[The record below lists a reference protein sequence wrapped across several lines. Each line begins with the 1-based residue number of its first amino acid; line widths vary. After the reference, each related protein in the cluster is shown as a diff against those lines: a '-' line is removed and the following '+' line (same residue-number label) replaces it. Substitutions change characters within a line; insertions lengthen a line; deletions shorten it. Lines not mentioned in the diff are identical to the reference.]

1 MSPDQDMATTDTSPQ
16 PLRWIWVAG
25 GVLLGS
31 ILISLFVYMVD
42 PQLERPAVTGLVVTL
57 SLILVGILVG
67 YRSSG
72 ETIRET
78 AIAGLIL
85 LILTAIVA
93 AVVLKI
99 RVPVVVWLMSPF
111 YAAILTMAGGWVGEM
126 LQGTLEE
133 AHEDKAI
140 DWPWVFVSVIIGF
153 TLSAYAVFLGQAVLS
168 LTPMQSLFVFAASFL
183 VTGWIVGFFSPG
195 VTMVEPAIAAGG
207 MVILDAGFVIVWFDT
222 LPQFQAT
229 LIGFGGGV
237 VLALAG
243 GWLGEKT
250 QRLREGRKQ

>member
-1 MSPDQDMATTDTSPQ
+1 MSPDQDIAAADTSPQ
-16 PLRWIWVAG
+16 PLRWAWVAG

-31 ILISLFVYMVD
+31 ILVSLFVYMVD

-78 AIAGLIL
+78 AIAGLII

-93 AVVLKI
+93 AVVLNI

-140 DWPWVFVSVIIGF
+140 DWPWVFVSIIIGF
-153 TLSAYAVFLGQAVLS
+153 TNAEPVRIRRQLPGHRLDRRVLFTGRNDGRAGDCCRRYGHFGRGLCHS
-168 LTPMQSLFVFAASFL
+168 LV
-183 VTGWIVGFFSPG
+183 
-195 VTMVEPAIAAGG
+195 
-207 MVILDAGFVIVWFDT
+207 
-222 LPQFQAT
+222 
-229 LIGFGGGV
+229 
-237 VLALAG
+237 
-243 GWLGEKT
+243 
-250 QRLREGRKQ
+250 

>member
-1 MSPDQDMATTDTSPQ
+1 MSSYRDVSTTDTAPE
-16 PLRWIWVAG
+16 PLRWAWVTG

-57 SLILVGILVG
+57 SLVLVGILVG

-85 LILTAIVA
+85 LILTGIVA
-93 AVVLKI
+93 VAVLNI
-99 RVPVVVWLMSPF
+99 RVPVLVWLLSPF
-111 YAAILTMAGGWVGEM
+111 YAALLTMAGGWVGEM

-133 AHEDKAI
+133 AHEDKAV

-153 TLSAYAVFLGQAVLS
+153 TLSAYAVFLGQALLNLS
-168 LTPMQSLFVFAASFL
+168 PMQNLLVFAASFL

-195 VTMVEPAIAAGG
+195 VTMVEPAIAAAG
-207 MVILDAGFVIVWFDT
+207 MVILDAGFVILWFDA
-222 LPQFQAT
+222 LPQFQTT

-243 GWLGEKT
+243 GWLGERT
-250 QRLREGRKQ
+250 QRLREGRQS